1 MRVAALLLTTLGLA
15 LGGCGASAPAGPL
28 NESQAAAAGVA
39 PDPETVM
46 KDRWSKLFGDP
57 ARVIAAAKEFGYQLD
72 GYKAT
77 GANPAFAAQ
86 SPEQV
91 LPKTPGAIA
100 IRTDFAARGAVATA
114 IETIDFRFDIDVK
127 RKPKS
132 KKEADAGRIPTRV
145 IQGFLG
151 RFGVGTG
158 DEIRNAIN
166 QRRSD
171 SRTLHGYVISVDTQS
186 LPGSLGP
193 DSRRMLVHMA
203 PEDADQNQDSTARK

>member
-1 MRVAALLLTTLGLA
+1 MRVAALLLTTAALA
-15 LGGCGASAPAGPL
+15 LGGCGSPASRQPL

-39 PDPETVM
+39 PDSETVM
-46 KDRWSKLFGDP
+46 KDRWSKLFGNP
-57 ARVIAAAKEFGYQLD
+57 AAVIAAANEFGYKAPA
-72 GYKAT
+72 YKAT
-77 GANPAFAAQ
+77 GGSPAFLTKGT
-86 SPEQV
+86 EQV
-91 LPKTPGAIA
+91 LPETPGPIA
-100 IRTDFAARGAVATA
+100 VRTNFAAHGAQADHVDAV
-114 IETIDFRFDIDVK
+114 DFSFDIDVK

-132 KKEADAGRIPTRV
+132 SREADSGRIPTRV

-171 SRTLHGYVISVDTQS
+171 SRTLHGYVISVDVQS
-186 LPGSLGP
+186 LPGSLNA

-203 PEDADQNQDSTARK
+203 PEGAEQNQDSTARK